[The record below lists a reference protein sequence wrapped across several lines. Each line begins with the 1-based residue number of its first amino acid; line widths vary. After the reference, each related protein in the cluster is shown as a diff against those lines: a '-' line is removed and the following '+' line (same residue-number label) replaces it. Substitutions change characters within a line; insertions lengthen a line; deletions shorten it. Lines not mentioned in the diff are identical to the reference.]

1 MKLMVRLKMNKILT
15 VGREN
20 DHPIETLLFILVL
33 EHFRISL
40 SLSSF
45 SRQAKGEDYQSIA
58 K

>member
-1 MKLMVRLKMNKILT
+1 MNKILT

-20 DHPIETLLFILVL
+20 DHPIETLFFILVL

-45 SRQAKGEDYQSIA
+45 SRQAKGEDHQSIA

>member
-1 MKLMVRLKMNKILT
+1 MTKFNHKELNELT
-15 VGREN
+15 VKSREN

-33 EHFRISL
+33 EHFRVSL

-45 SRQAKGEDYQSIA
+45 SRQAKGEDHQSIA

>member
-1 MKLMVRLKMNKILT
+1 MNKILT

-33 EHFRISL
+33 EHFKISL

-45 SRQAKGEDYQSIA
+45 SRQAKGEDHQSIA